1 MAGCCDCA
9 LVSLVRQ
16 EVETAVEDK
25 FRELGKRL
33 DKLESEQL
41 VYAGLHDQ
49 VVRLVRKVY
58 SRSDVDDHLDRL
70 KESLLERID
79 HVQELC
85 DADCISMRKLL
96 QKLQNKRMQVVSAQP
111 HPAQRM
117 PHTCGHQI
125 MQANTKDHTTLQ
137 LPSRNYLFMDPPLR
151 LPARSEVRCI
161 PEMDLNYKDVQLGQL
176 GNAFWEALGEKKCE
190 FQEKAP
196 CDSNR
201 LTKGTHKFKLE
212 LSNSRLALDEQ
223 NSVRSEELE
232 MKQEALH
239 VSSKILQ
246 VIAQATL

>member
-125 MQANTKDHTTLQ
+125 MQANTKDHTTLL
-137 LPSRNYLFMDPPLR
+137 LPSGDRLFSDSPR
-151 LPARSEVRCI
+151 RRCNATSAYILPARSEVHCI
-161 PEMDLNYKDVQLGQL
+161 PEMDLNYNDVQQEQL
-176 GNAFWEALGEKKCE
+176 GNAVCEPLCEKECE
-190 FQEKAP
+190 FQVQAP
-196 CDSNR
+196 TEFRQAN
-201 LTKGTHKFKLE
+201 KGT
-212 LSNSRLALDEQ
+212 A
-223 NSVRSEELE
+223 
-232 MKQEALH
+232 H
-239 VSSKILQ
+239 V
-246 VIAQATL
+246 